1 MIHGE
6 WSSETSSLTPLKVKY
21 DFNSTRGPESAR
33 LDRVDIKAVI
43 AALGTRFDPD
53 EATIAERLLREYGG
67 TVPDGQLVEE
77 IGFAI
82 AIHRR
87 QSHR

>member
-1 MIHGE
+1 MDVAH
-6 WSSETSSLTPLKVKY
+6 
-21 DFNSTRGPESAR
+21 
-33 LDRVDIKAVI
+33 VI
-43 AALGTRFDPD
+43 AALGIRFDAD
-53 EATIAERLLREYGG
+53 EAAIAERLLREYGD
-67 TVPDGQLVEE
+67 TIPDGQLVEE